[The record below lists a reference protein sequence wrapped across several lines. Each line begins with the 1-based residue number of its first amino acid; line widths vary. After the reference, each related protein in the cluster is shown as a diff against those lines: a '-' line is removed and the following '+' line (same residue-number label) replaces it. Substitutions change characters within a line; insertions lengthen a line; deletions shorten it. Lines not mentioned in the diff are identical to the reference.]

1 MYIVFTAERVEDYWE
16 KIPVV
21 EYITKYKDNV
31 DKYILS
37 CYNDKEDYLLVE
49 VTNDD
54 VWDLERSDKV
64 STFAECIIRITKKDL
79 REYFIATDQAD
90 QMRFNSIALYTGRY
104 VETTDR
110 TGAVT
115 SADYEDVRLF
125 SKVNIPMEPM
135 KLEKD
140 FYAIYRVYGR

>member
-49 VTNDD
+49 VTN
-54 VWDLERSDKV
+54 
-64 STFAECIIRITKKDL
+64 AELKYLDGNK
-79 REYFIATDQAD
+79 Y
-90 QMRFNSIALYTGRY
+90 LYNTLK
-104 VETTDR
+104 
-110 TGAVT
+110 
-115 SADYEDVRLF
+115 ED
-125 SKVNIPMEPM
+125 
-135 KLEKD
+135 
-140 FYAIYRVYGR
+140 

>member
-49 VTNDD
+49 VTNDELKYLD
-54 VWDLERSDKV
+54 GNK
-64 STFAECIIRITKKDL
+64 
-79 REYFIATDQAD
+79 Y
-90 QMRFNSIALYTGRY
+90 LYNTLK
-104 VETTDR
+104 
-110 TGAVT
+110 
-115 SADYEDVRLF
+115 ED
-125 SKVNIPMEPM
+125 
-135 KLEKD
+135 
-140 FYAIYRVYGR
+140 

>member
-49 VTNDD
+49 VTDD
-54 VWDLERSDKV
+54 KFKYLDGSK
-64 STFAECIIRITKKDL
+64 
-79 REYFIATDQAD
+79 Y
-90 QMRFNSIALYTGRY
+90 LYNILK
-104 VETTDR
+104 
-110 TGAVT
+110 
-115 SADYEDVRLF
+115 ED
-125 SKVNIPMEPM
+125 
-135 KLEKD
+135 
-140 FYAIYRVYGR
+140 

>member
-49 VTNDD
+49 VTNDEFKYLD
-54 VWDLERSDKV
+54 GNK
-64 STFAECIIRITKKDL
+64 
-79 REYFIATDQAD
+79 Y
-90 QMRFNSIALYTGRY
+90 LYDTLK
-104 VETTDR
+104 
-110 TGAVT
+110 
-115 SADYEDVRLF
+115 ED
-125 SKVNIPMEPM
+125 
-135 KLEKD
+135 
-140 FYAIYRVYGR
+140 